1 MISLPELDDQNYAEI
16 VEAAKRRIPV
26 IFPEWTDFNEHDPGI
41 TIIELFAWLKE
52 MQQYTLDRIP
62 ERTREA
68 MLMLAGTE
76 PRGAAPAAAKLIPSD
91 PPEYLP
97 AGSAAV
103 SADGTEFQLTEPF
116 RRQSAQICGIYMQ
129 NPGGFVDVTGLSGE
143 RGAVFYPFGAE
154 LECGGR
160 YLLIKLTGPQ
170 EELSLDFLT
179 ADRCAVARNP
189 YQDESGAPR
198 DILWEYSTPAG
209 FVPCAVKS
217 DLTHG
222 MSFPGRLTLTC
233 GADMG
238 AYSQGVPENGVW
250 IRAGVVRSGC
260 EDMPLLSGIYTN
272 AVTLTQK
279 TRGCACAELT
289 ASGGSAETDDLL
301 AAQGEHVLMLR
312 DEHGWYDVPEP
323 EFTVDG
329 SRVRFTFPQYPVAED
344 GAANVRIVSYAGVFA
359 GKTSFSSDGLPGQE
373 FPFDPDGTVLT
384 GEFRIMV
391 RDRDDS
397 EFPRWREYSCID
409 DLALAGEYDR
419 VFSYDQQSR
428 RISFGDNEHGEAPP
442 VGMDNILIISCA
454 LTRGAAGN
462 LSAGNL
468 RCIKA
473 AGVSCECSQPERC
486 AGGRDRESFP
496 ELLRRFRAEL
506 ADCGRAVSGEDYRRL
521 ALRTPGLRIADVR
534 AIPSFDPEDEYA
546 PPEKLAN
553 TVTLVVLPYSRSR
566 FPEPDG
572 QFLDAV
578 RRHMEQ
584 CRLLTVDLRVAAP
597 VYVRVDISAELVC
610 TSREVDKVL
619 QTAKQKLGDMF
630 SVYGPDGRSRFGGP
644 VRESQVT
651 AGLCSVEGVLAV
663 KYLRLGAD
671 RPDCVRSSA
680 GITIPPHAIPCL
692 GRVELTPSGN

>member
-68 MLMLAGTE
+68 MLMLSGIE
-76 PRGAAPAAAKLIPSD
+76 PRSAAPATAELIPTA

-97 AGSAAV
+97 AGSTAF
-103 SADGTEFQLTEPF
+103 SADGTEFQLTKPF
-116 RRQSAQICGIYMQ
+116 RRQSAQIAGIYMQ
-129 NPGGFVDVTGLSGE
+129 SPGGCVDVTGLSGE

-154 LECGGR
+154 LECSGR
-160 YLLIKLTGPQ
+160 YLLIRLTEPQ

-189 YQDESGAPR
+189 YLDDTGAPR
-198 DILWEYSTPAG
+198 DILWEYSTQAG
-209 FVPCAVKS
+209 FAPCAVKN
-217 DLTHG
+217 DRTHG
-222 MSFPGRLTLTC
+222 MSFSGRMTLTC
-233 GADMG
+233 GGDFCE
-238 AYSQGVPENGVW
+238 YSQGLPENGAW
-250 IRAGVVRSGC
+250 LRATVVSSGC

-272 AVTLTQK
+272 MVTLTQK
-279 TRGCACAELT
+279 TRVCACADTT
-289 ASGGSAETDDLL
+289 ASGGTAETDDLL
-301 AAQGEHVLMLR
+301 AARGERILMLR

-323 EFTVDG
+323 VSAVDG
-329 SRVRFTFPQYPVAED
+329 SRVAFSLPQSPVTDD
-344 GAANVRIVSYAGVFA
+344 GAANVRVVSFA
-359 GKTSFSSDGLPGQE
+359 KGFAEKTSFSSNGLPCQE

-397 EFPRWREYSCID
+397 EVPRGREYAYIG

-419 VFSYDQQSR
+419 VFSYDERSR
-428 RISFGDNEHGEAPP
+428 RIVFGDNEHGEAPP
-442 VGMDNILIISCA
+442 VGSDNILIVSCA
-454 LTRGAAGN
+454 LTKGAAGN

-468 RCIKA
+468 RSING
-473 AGVSCECSQPERC
+473 AGVACGCVQPEGC
-486 AGGRDRESFP
+486 KGGRDRESFP

-534 AIPSFDPEDEYA
+534 AIPSFDPEDQFA

-553 TVTLVVLPYSRSR
+553 TVTLAVLPYSRSE
-566 FPEPDG
+566 FPEPDER
-572 QFLDAV
+572 FLYSV

-584 CRLLTVDLRVAAP
+584 CRLLTVDLRVTAP
-597 VYVRVDISAELVC
+597 VYVRVDVAAELVC
-610 TSREVDKVL
+610 TSREVSQVVE
-619 QTAKQKLGDMF
+619 TAKKKLREMF
-630 SVYGPDGRSRFGGP
+630 SIYGSDGRSRFGEP
-644 VRESQVT
+644 VRESAVT
-651 AGLCSVEGVLAV
+651 AGLCSVDGVLSV
-663 KYLRLGAD
+663 KYLRLVAD
-671 RPDCVRSSA
+671 RPDCQRSSA
-680 GITIPPHAIPCL
+680 GLTIPPHAIACL